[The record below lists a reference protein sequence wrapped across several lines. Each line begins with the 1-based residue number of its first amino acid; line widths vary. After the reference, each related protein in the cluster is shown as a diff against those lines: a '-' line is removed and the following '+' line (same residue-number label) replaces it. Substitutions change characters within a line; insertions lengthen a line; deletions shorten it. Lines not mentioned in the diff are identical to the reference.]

1 MKLVKL
7 SEIEENVK
15 KPIKTESKKK
25 EKVKIPETLKSLSES
40 QAKATLP
47 TSKTIPNGSIHE
59 VYAQEGVYVFESVAG
74 ENFTTWSLV
83 EFIKYKSNIGRPP
96 KQSEAVKVVN
106 QVVEIHSDE
115 ELNKIS
121 KITDLEHTESF
132 IDDFGVSIP
141 IFKKP
146 QNKKRGK

>member
-1 MKLVKL
+1 MMKLVKL

-83 EFIKYKSNIGRPP
+83 EFIKYKSNVGRPP

-106 QVVEIHSDE
+106 HVVEIHSDE
-115 ELNKIS
+115 ELNK
-121 KITDLEHTESF
+121 KITGLEHTESF